1 MPKLCNILSPSLK
14 LSAYNSVIQMLDEVT
29 IILEPADEGGFVA
42 TIPAIP
48 GAVSEGET
56 IEEAREMVLDAARE
70 LTAYRL
76 EKALKEKRSGSVI
89 EKVRLAG

>member
-1 MPKLCNILSPSLK
+1 M
-14 LSAYNSVIQMLDEVT
+14 
-29 IILEPADEGGFVA
+29 A